1 MIRRKV
7 RSVKNEKIYPI
18 RPYSPGEIVHLLKK
32 EPLQEPYSVIFYTG
46 NEETESKQLAT
57 KIWSMANND
66 LWPINSKQLVTGL
79 TIHRL
84 TGRKDGIQMFK
95 KMNSTASYSHIIQQ
109 NKTWANVA
117 VSWKAVTNIWR
128 YKQWFKTVIKFTL
141 PISSLKPLPI
151 EYVNDVYQDFS
162 ARKCSR
168 DERGQS
174 ETQVQLQCLK
184 QKIVSIA
191 FFHNIKMKQ
200 LVFNLFVTC
209 INADDFVQS
218 SPLLILVNNENE
230 IFKISSIVTK
240 VFECT
245 H

>member
-1 MIRRKV
+1 
-7 RSVKNEKIYPI
+7 
-18 RPYSPGEIVHLLKK
+18 
-32 EPLQEPYSVIFYTG
+32 
-46 NEETESKQLAT
+46 
-57 KIWSMANND
+57 
-66 LWPINSKQLVTGL
+66 
-79 TIHRL
+79 
-84 TGRKDGIQMFK
+84 
-95 KMNSTASYSHIIQQ
+95 MNSTAPYSNIIQQ

>member
-1 MIRRKV
+1 M
-7 RSVKNEKIYPI
+7 
-18 RPYSPGEIVHLLKK
+18 
-32 EPLQEPYSVIFYTG
+32 
-46 NEETESKQLAT
+46 
-57 KIWSMANND
+57 
-66 LWPINSKQLVTGL
+66 
-79 TIHRL
+79 
-84 TGRKDGIQMFK
+84 
-95 KMNSTASYSHIIQQ
+95 
-109 NKTWANVA
+109 
-117 VSWKAVTNIWR
+117 
-128 YKQWFKTVIKFTL
+128 
-141 PISSLKPLPI
+141 
-151 EYVNDVYQDFS
+151 NDVYQDFS